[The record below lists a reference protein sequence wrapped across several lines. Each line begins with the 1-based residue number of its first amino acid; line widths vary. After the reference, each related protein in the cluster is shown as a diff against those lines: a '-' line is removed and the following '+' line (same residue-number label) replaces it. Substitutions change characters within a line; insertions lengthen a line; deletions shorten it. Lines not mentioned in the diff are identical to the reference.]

1 MPFAKLTD
9 GHLHYEWTGPE
20 RAPALL
26 FSNSLGATLQM
37 WNPQLAECTKHF
49 RVLRY
54 DTRGHGQSVVTPGPY
69 NIDQLG
75 KDVLQLLDALGL
87 QKVYFC
93 GLSMGG
99 LTGMHLGVHA
109 AARLHRI
116 VLCNTAAKI
125 GAAETWEAR
134 IKAVNEVGIRPIAP
148 SIVERW
154 LTPAYREAHRAE
166 HTALQT
172 MLEGVNTAGYIAN
185 CAVIRDADER
195 STLNAIKTP
204 TLVVSG
210 THDPVTTP
218 ADGHFLAENIPG
230 AKYVELPAAHLSNIE
245 AQDDFNREVLAFLR
259 A

>member
-1 MPFAKLTD
+1 MPFAKLQD
-9 GHLHYEWTGPE
+9 GHLHYELAGPE
-20 RAPALL
+20 HAAVLL

-37 WNPQLAECTKHF
+37 WNSQIAESTKHF

-54 DTRGHGQSVVTPGPY
+54 DTRGHGQSSIMPGPY
-69 NIDQLG
+69 NIEQLSN
-75 KDVLQLLDALGL
+75 DVLHLLDVLEL

-109 AARLHRI
+109 PTRFHKI

-125 GAAETWEAR
+125 GVAENWNAR
-134 IKAVNEVGIRPIAP
+134 IKIVRGPGIKTVSA
-148 SIVERW
+148 SVVERW
-154 LTPAYREAHRAE
+154 LTPAYRATHSAE
-166 HTALQT
+166 FATLQT
-172 MLEGVNTAGYIAN
+172 MLESADPAGYIAN
-185 CAVIRDADER
+185 CAVVRDADER
-195 STLNAIKTP
+195 GTLGAIKVP

-218 ADGHFLAENIPG
+218 ADGHFLADNIPG

-245 AQDDFNREVLAFLR
+245 AHSDFNREVLTFLR

>member
-1 MPFAKLTD
+1 MPFAKLPD
-9 GHLHYEWTGPE
+9 GHLHYEWAGPE
-20 RAPALL
+20 RAPVLL

-54 DTRGHGQSVVTPGPY
+54 DTRGHGQSAVTPGPY
-69 NIDQLG
+69 NIDQLS
-75 KDVLQLLDALGL
+75 KDVVHLLDALGL

-109 AARLHRI
+109 AVRLQRM

-125 GAAETWEAR
+125 GVAETWSAR
-134 IKAVNEVGIRPIAP
+134 IKTVNEVGIRPIAP

-154 LTPAYREAHRAE
+154 LTPPYRAAHPAE
-166 HTALQT
+166 NAALQS
-172 MLEGVNTAGYIAN
+172 MLESVNPAGYIAN

-195 STLNAIKTP
+195 GTLNAIKIP

-218 ADGHFLAENIPG
+218 ADGQFLAKNIPG

-245 AQDDFNREVLAFLR
+245 AQDDFNREILAFLR